1 MDMKKLERIIYISL
15 FGALGTLVALLVPM
29 YSLLALFAVLALS
42 VLAQQLNFHKIM
54 MLLKRF
60 VRDTQ
65 RLYFENKLKL
75 HTGFRSYAD
84 DSQENSGTWCR

>member
-1 MDMKKLERIIYISL
+1 MDMRKLGRIIYLSL
-15 FGALGTLVALLVPM
+15 FGTLGTLVALLVPA
-29 YSLLALFAVLALS
+29 YFLLALFVVLALS
-42 VLAQQLNFHKIM
+42 VLAQQLNFYKIM

-65 RLYFENKLKL
+65 GLYFENKLKL
-75 HTGFRSYAD
+75 RTGFRSYTD